1 MLYTP
6 LKSMWYMKLGIHFEC
21 IFFEENTFLWIFG
34 RFWEKSL
41 KDCVSN
47 NLRALD
53 YQRIENWSS
62 LLFITDREELRRS
75 ASWTLSGIVLPE
87 DRSRGRTKPS
97 LSKRMKTLVESQK
110 RRILVFRNGESSEGV
125 EIVAGRFDEV
135 YTVDQL
141 FNPFVPESVVVTS
154 LLLAWSRTTLASSL
168 CRRRSQIFC

>member
-1 MLYTP
+1 MINGAYNVLLLVFYGLSKWSLILLLWSFTMVVKVLSLEVLHTP
-6 LKSMWYMKLGIHFEC
+6 LKSMWYIKLGIHFEC

-41 KDCVSN
+41 EDCVSN
-47 NLRALD
+47 ILRALD

-97 LSKRMKTLVESQK
+97 LSKRMKSLVESQK

-135 YTVDQL
+135 Q
-141 FNPFVPESVVVTS
+141 SV
-154 LLLAWSRTTLASSL
+154 
-168 CRRRSQIFC
+168 